1 MINLIGFWQCC
12 RISFLFLFLRQ
23 QNFHNR
29 RWWCQPFEFYS
40 FQSGKRTKRIF
51 LHLHRLFVVEPAI
64 SLFLLYESFFVTM
77 SNLPQ
82 NVLDLV
88 DTDYKAA
95 KETFVLNTE
104 NPSLAEC
111 LFIICMC
118 LPYYFL
124 YNMTFDFCLK
134 RKVWLS
140 QDERPL
146 WVLIDIHPLISLHR
160 FPSRTSVGSQSST
173 ISYWIHYI
181 SIAWILPLRRGWSP
195 ITCSW
200 SLRCS
205 SPCCSQSSWEGIR
218 DLSTQL
224 STLFQ

>member
-1 MINLIGFWQCC
+1 MSAIRILQLPEWKMNKTNFFYISSTIRC
-12 RISFLFLFLRQ
+12 RTSHF
-23 QNFHNR
+23 
-29 RWWCQPFEFYS
+29 S
-40 FQSGKRTKRIF
+40 
-51 LHLHRLFVVEPAI
+51 
-64 SLFLLYESFFVTM
+64 FLLYESFFVAM
-77 SNLPQ
+77 NNLPQ

-88 DTDYKAA
+88 DTDYKTA

-140 QDERPL
+140 QDERAL
-146 WVLIDIHPLISLHR
+146 WVLIDIHPLIPLHR

-181 SIAWILPLRRGWSP
+181 LIAWILSLRRGWSP